1 MKKTLSITGMSCQH
15 CVRHVTTAL
24 SELEGVT
31 NVQVSL
37 ENKEAVLDVA
47 ETVSLDALK
56 DAVKE
61 AGYTVTDV
69 K

>member
-1 MKKTLSITGMSCQH
+1 MKKILSITGMSCQH

-37 ENKEAVLDVA
+37 ENKEAVLDMA

-61 AGYTVTDV
+61 VGYTVTDV

>member
-1 MKKTLSITGMSCQH
+1 MSCQH

-61 AGYTVTDV
+61 VGYTVTDV

>member
-1 MKKTLSITGMSCQH
+1 
-15 CVRHVTTAL
+15 VTTAL

-61 AGYTVTDV
+61 VGYTVTDV

>member
-37 ENKEAVLDVA
+37 ENKEAVLDMA

-61 AGYTVTDV
+61 VGYTVTDV

>member
-1 MKKTLSITGMSCQH
+1 MIKTLSIKGMSCQH

-61 AGYTVTDV
+61 VGYTVTDV

>member
-1 MKKTLSITGMSCQH
+1 MKKILSITGMSCQH

-61 AGYTVTDV
+61 VGYTVTDV